1 MDSLIR
7 MAILP
12 HKSSRIKKV
21 YFGPKSFFISSD
33 GCISHN
39 SKWKKPVKIDKRSG
53 FIKTYLPFD
62 KDGNSTRTS
71 YSHDMHSLISR
82 AFNGD
87 KNFDMVIHIDGD
99 KTNNDPSNLKGV
111 YKNKRVYKYKIGGEY
126 TNEFFESVTSA
137 GDSIVKVKKGKRRS
151 GTASVSSCCN
161 CKQRNWA
168 GFEWS
173 FLPPEE
179 YKSKRLEMTN
189 NALNY
194 NRSRI
199 NYNGF
204 EFINKYREIEPF
216 HMNNTIDQLFDIVL
230 EGSLFDFDM

>member
-12 HKSSRIKKV
+12 HKTARIKKV
-21 YFGPKSFFISSD
+21 YFGHKSFLISSD
-33 GCISHN
+33 GYINHKN
-39 SKWKKPVKIDKRSG
+39 KWKKPDKIHKRSG

-62 KDGNSTRTS
+62 KDGNSNRPS
-71 YSHDMHSLISR
+71 YSYDLHSLISR

-87 KNFDMVIHIDGD
+87 EKFDMVVHRDGD

-111 YKNKRVYKYKIGGEY
+111 YKIKRVYKYKIGGEY

-137 GDSIVKVKKGKRRS
+137 GNSIVKKGKKRS
-151 GTASVSSCCN
+151 GIASVSSCCN
-161 CKQRNWA
+161 SKKPSWA

-179 YKSKRLEMTN
+179 YKSKRLGMITD
-189 NALNY
+189 ALIYSNSSKVY
-194 NRSRI
+194 NEL
-199 NYNGF
+199 
-204 EFINKYREIEPF
+204 EFLNKY
-216 HMNNTIDQLFDIVL
+216 T
-230 EGSLFDFDM
+230 

>member
-1 MDSLIR
+1 

-12 HKSSRIKKV
+12 HKSARIKKI
-21 YFGPKSFFISSD
+21 YFGNKSVLISSD
-33 GCISHN
+33 GCISHKN
-39 SKWKKPVKIDKRSG
+39 EWKKPNKIDKRSG

-62 KDGNSTRTS
+62 KDGISNRNS

-82 AFNGD
+82 AFNGN
-87 KNFDMVIHIDGD
+87 KKFDMVVHRDGD
-99 KTNNDPSNLKGV
+99 KTNNDPSNLKGI
-111 YKNKRVYKYKIGGEY
+111 YKNKRVYKYEIGGEY

-137 GDSIVKVKKGKRRS
+137 GNSIVKRGKRKS

-161 CKQRNWA
+161 SKKPSWA

-179 YKSKRLEMTN
+179 YKSKRFEIITNAIDYSNKSKVYYNELEF
-189 NALNY
+189 L
-194 NRSRI
+194 
-199 NYNGF
+199 
-204 EFINKYREIEPF
+204 NKYSEIEPF

-230 EGSLFDFDM
+230 DRSQPIIDEINDCI

>member
-1 MDSLIR
+1 

-12 HKSSRIKKV
+12 HKSARIKKI
-21 YFGPKSFFISSD
+21 YLGSKSVLISSD
-33 GCISHN
+33 GCISYKN
-39 SKWKKPVKIDKRSG
+39 KWKKPDKIDKRSG

-62 KDGNSTRTS
+62 KDGISNRNS

-87 KNFDMVIHIDGD
+87 KKFDMVVHIDGD
-99 KTNNDPSNLKGV
+99 KTNNDPSNLKGI

-137 GDSIVKVKKGKRRS
+137 GNSIVKKGKRKS
-151 GTASVSSCCN
+151 GIASVSSCCN
-161 CKQRNWA
+161 SKKPSWA

-179 YKSKRLEMTN
+179 YKSKRFEIITDAIDYSN
-189 NALNY
+189 KSKVYY
-194 NRSRI
+194 NK
-199 NYNGF
+199 F
-204 EFINKYREIEPF
+204 EFFNKYSEIEPF

-230 EGSLFDFDM
+230 DRSQPIIYEINDCI